1 MNTNH
6 NDTLSAAKEK
16 LRKNWEEGIN
26 CPCCG
31 QLVKLYTRKINSGQA
46 VSLIRLWW
54 LCRDGQYHHY
64 TEIKKCATDFAQ
76 LKRWG
81 LIIGDEK
88 NKDSTKR
95 TSGMWKVTDIGAEF
109 VKGEAYVRGQCQIY
123 DDKTKGLTGAFVN
136 IKDAL
141 GDKFDYS
148 ELMGFAVLK

>member
-1 MNTNH
+1 MKVSD
-6 NDTLSAAKEK
+6 NDTLSAAKAK
-16 LRKNWEEGIN
+16 LRKNLDEGIN

-46 VSLIRLWW
+46 VSLIRLWR
-54 LCRDGQYHHY
+54 LCRDDGQYHHY

-88 NKDSTKR
+88 NKDTTKR
-95 TSGMWKVTDIGAEF
+95 TSGMWKVTGLGSEF
-109 VKGEAYVRGQCQIY
+109 VKGEVDVHGQCQIY
-123 DDKTKGLTGAFVN
+123 DDKTKGLIGNFIN

-148 ELMGFAVLK
+148 ELMALV